1 MGEQYKKKVYDSGDY
16 YGFAITYTVRVDIRD
31 EDGTVTQHHWHF
43 KTSKEALLIYKLW
56 ANTVGVKVYLP
67 KLEFEYISVHS
78 KVSKAYKRNGW
89 KVSSEN
95 ALGYQDMEHGKRVL
109 REKQKRFY
117 ESVRK
122 LLYK

>member
-1 MGEQYKKKVYDSGDY
+1 MGELKKKVYDPGDY

-31 EDGTVTQHHWHF
+31 EDGVNTQHHWRF
-43 KTSKEALLIYKLW
+43 KTSKEALLVYKLW
-56 ANTVGVKVYLP
+56 ANTAGVKVYLP
-67 KLEFEYISVHS
+67 RLEFEHISVHS

-95 ALGYQDMEHGKRVL
+95 ALGYKDMNHGVRVL